1 MIIGN
6 PEYFTVDHIEKNRKN
21 TSAVLAEQVVHSLE
35 LVSLLVYEGL
45 DFLFKGGNSLLVLLE
60 HPQRFSIDVDIASGE
75 TKEHV
80 EEILDK
86 LVKDSDLFT
95 RWERRVHKTKPWLP
109 MTSYYMFYNSYFT
122 DPAETNIMLDVQLK
136 MTRYEKIQKPVCC
149 GNFYQSETKVWLPS
163 ISSLIGDK
171 LLTLGPSTLG
181 IPLNKNKEAQRLKH
195 SFDVSLL
202 AENSPSVEKIRE
214 SINFC
219 MEQENA
225 LQKKNLTIKEVYEDT
240 INLCRSVL
248 DFKEEPPSENLSP
261 YLYEIV
267 KGRKPF
273 AEHLLSGTYSWQELQ
288 IDLARVA
295 VCFSSVMAGVS
306 DKEFHDILNYNQSDR
321 LSFYWNKV
329 DKLSGML

>member
-1 MIIGN
+1 MITGN
-6 PEYFTVDHIEKNRKN
+6 RENFTKEHIEKNRHN
-21 TSAVLAEQVVHSLE
+21 TSSVLAEQVVHSLE

-60 HPQRFSIDVDIASGE
+60 NPQRFSIDVDIASGE

-86 LVKDSDLFT
+86 LVKDSDVFT
-95 RWERRVHKTKPWLP
+95 RWEKRVHKTKPWLP
-109 MTSYYMFYNSYFT
+109 MTSYYMFYTSHFT
-122 DPAETNIMLDVQLK
+122 EPAETNIMLDVQLR
-136 MTRYEKIQKPVCC
+136 MTGYEKIQKPVCC
-149 GNFYQSETKVWLPS
+149 GNFYQSEIKVWVPS

-181 IPLNKNKEAQRLKH
+181 IPLNKNKEGQRLKH

-202 AENSPSVEKIRE
+202 AEHSPSIEKIKE

-219 MEQENA
+219 MEQENS

-240 INLCRSVL
+240 IKLCRSVL
-248 DFKEEPPSENLSP
+248 DFKEEPPLNEDLSP

-273 AEHLLSGTYSWQELQ
+273 SEHLLCGKYSWQNLQ

-295 VCFSSVMAGVS
+295 VCFSSVMAGIS
-306 DKEFHDILNYNQSDR
+306 DKEFHEILNYNQSDR
-321 LSFYWNKV
+321 LSFYWNKIENF
-329 DKLSGML
+329 S

>member
-1 MIIGN
+1 MLIGN
-6 PEYFTVDHIEKNRKN
+6 ERYFTKEHIEKNRKH
-21 TSAVLAEQVVHSLE
+21 TSAILAEQVVHSLE

-60 HPQRFSIDVDIASGE
+60 NPQRFSIDVDIASGE

-86 LVKDSDLFT
+86 LVKDSDVFT
-95 RWERRVHKTKPWLP
+95 GWEKRVHKTKPWLP
-109 MTSYYMFYNSYFT
+109 MTSYYIFYTSHFT
-122 DPAETNIMLDVQLK
+122 EPSETSIMLDVQLK
-136 MTRYEKIQKPVCC
+136 MTLYEKIQKPVCC
-149 GNFYQSETKVWLPS
+149 GNFYQSEIKVWVPS
-163 ISSLIGDK
+163 ISSLTGDK

-195 SFDVSLL
+195 AFDVSLL
-202 AENSPSVEKIRE
+202 AENAPFIKKIRE

-219 MEQENA
+219 IEQENS

-240 INLCRSVL
+240 ITLCRSVL
-248 DFKEEPPSENLSP
+248 DFNEEPPPENLSP

-273 AEHLLSGTYSWQELQ
+273 AEHLLAGTYSWHELQ

-295 VCFSSVMAGVS
+295 VCFASVMAGIS
-306 DKEFHDILNYNQSDR
+306 DKEFHEILNYNQSDR
-321 LSFYWNKV
+321 LSFYWNKIEGFNI
-329 DKLSGML
+329 K